1 MHGKIFP
8 FLETFHNTVIEQTIY
23 DYFST
28 GVETSYFIIDL
39 NYLLESRKYS
49 NKVRALS
56 IE

>member
-8 FLETFHNTVIEQTIY
+8 FLETFNNTVIEQTIY